1 MPTSA
6 DLMSPFDR
14 IKAIR
19 AIDIAP
25 QCERPAP
32 SPRLMMWPLVSCLD
46 TEAEALVAALECAP

>member
-1 MPTSA
+1 
-6 DLMSPFDR
+6 MSPFDR